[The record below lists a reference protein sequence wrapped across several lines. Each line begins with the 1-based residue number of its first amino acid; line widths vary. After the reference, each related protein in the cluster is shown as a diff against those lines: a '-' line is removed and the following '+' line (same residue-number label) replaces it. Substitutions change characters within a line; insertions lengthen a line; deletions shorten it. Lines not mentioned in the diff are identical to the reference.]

1 MLLTKASEYALLSTV
16 LIAREEEPSD
26 VDTLSK
32 RLDISRSFLA
42 KILQALARD
51 EILKSFKGAKGGFA
65 LNKLPEEISVR
76 NIIESAEKK
85 PLSVFECS
93 SSTQNCSSGKGEF
106 CIIWPFLNKFQMKID
121 EFLEEMT
128 LKDIL

>member
-16 LIAREEEPSD
+16 LIAKSEEPED

-32 RLDISRSFLA
+32 RLGISRSFLA

-51 EILKSFKGAKGGFA
+51 GILKSYKGAKGGFTINRA
-65 LNKLPEEISVR
+65 PLEISIR
-76 NIIESAEKK
+76 DIIESAEKK

-93 SSTQNCSSGKGEF
+93 SSTEGCSFGKGEF
-106 CIIWPFLNKFQMKID
+106 CIIWPFLNKFQLKID

-128 LKDIL
+128 LNDIL

>member
-16 LIAREEEPSD
+16 LIAKSEEPED

-32 RLDISRSFLA
+32 RLGISRSFLA

-51 EILKSFKGAKGGFA
+51 GILKSYKGAKGGFTINRA
-65 LNKLPEEISVR
+65 PLEISIR
-76 NIIESAEKK
+76 DIIESAEKK

-93 SSTQNCSSGKGEF
+93 SSTESCSVGKGEF
-106 CIIWPFLNKFQMKID
+106 CIIWPFLNKFQLKID

-128 LKDIL
+128 LNDIL

>member
-16 LIAREEEPSD
+16 LIAKSAGPED

-32 RLDISRSFLA
+32 RLGISRSFLA

-51 EILKSFKGAKGGFA
+51 GILKSYKGAKGGFA
-65 LNKLPEEISVR
+65 INRAPLDISIR
-76 NIIESAEKK
+76 EIIESAEKK

-93 SSTQNCSSGKGEF
+93 SSTEGCSFGKGEF
-106 CIIWPFLNKFQMKID
+106 CIIWPFLNKFQLKID

-128 LKDIL
+128 LNDIL